1 MDISAS
7 ETRLS
12 RPLAVGQILPHSP
25 SQLIPLSPEFCPH
38 FTESRLRLGEV
49 SGPTQGHLTTSIEE

>member
-12 RPLAVGQILPHSP
+12 RPLAVGQILPRSASH
-25 SQLIPLSPEFCPH
+25 LIPLSPEFCPH
-38 FTESRLRLGEV
+38 VTESRLRLGEV
-49 SGPTQGHLTTSIEE
+49 SGLTQGRLTTSTEE